1 MIVIIVLNILCE
13 AFVYVF
19 CIVNMYIVYVHICLC
34 LFVCL
39 FVGIKPQNPY
49 FASRLGLEVKPLEVY
64 PLG

>member
-1 MIVIIVLNILCE
+1 VIVIIVLNILCE

-19 CIVNMYIVYVHICLC
+19 CIVNMYIVYEHICLC

-39 FVGIKPQNPY
+39 FVGIKPQSPY
-49 FASRLGLEVKPLEVY
+49 FASRLGLEVKPLGVY